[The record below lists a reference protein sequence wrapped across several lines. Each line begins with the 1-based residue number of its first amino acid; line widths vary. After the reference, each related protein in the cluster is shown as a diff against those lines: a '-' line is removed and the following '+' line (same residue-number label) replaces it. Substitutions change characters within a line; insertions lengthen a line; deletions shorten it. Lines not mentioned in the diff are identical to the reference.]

1 MSGGIVDRRVG
12 DSGYSGGVAA
22 DDLDTSNEARAR
34 RMGWYPKDEF
44 HGRPEDWIPADKFVE
59 RAEKELPILREN
71 LRRLD
76 SKTAR
81 AEQTAAQATARLA
94 EVNERLEEMG
104 QALDSMRT
112 MADTAEKRGFDR
124 AMAQLKKQ
132 AQEAAADGDQ
142 AAVTDAIDKMGELME
157 ARQQVT
163 SQVKP
168 KPEKKPDGKTQQQ
181 QPNEAEADPVEV
193 AWVNDPDRQWFRENP
208 VMRTYAN
215 AIWAELVTSPTQ
227 KRLPKGELLAE
238 VERQVALRYPQSPF
252 FFDRQPP
259 QGKRAAPVNDG
270 GDIDNRP
277 TGNKLDKSFDALPPE
292 AKAEF
297 KRIERMTE
305 ARKGKPGYKPYT
317 KGEFLKMYH
326 GNEQEE

>member
-12 DSGYSGGVAA
+12 DSGYSSGVSA

-81 AEQTAAQATARLA
+81 AEQIAAQATAKY
-94 EVNERLEEMG
+94 NELNNRLEEMG
-104 QALDSMRT
+104 QTLESMRT
-112 MADTAEKRGFDR
+112 MADTAEKRGFER

-132 AQEAAADGDQ
+132 AQEAAKDGDQ
-142 AAVTDAIDKMGELME
+142 EAVTEAIDKMGELME
-157 ARQQVT
+157 ARQQVVAPAQT
-163 SQVKP
+163 K
-168 KPEKKPDGKTQQQ
+168 KPEPANKGAQQQ
-181 QPNEAEADPVEV
+181 QPQGEPDPVEV

-208 VMRTYAN
+208 VMQNYAN
-215 AIWAELVTSPTQ
+215 AIWSELVTSPTH
-227 KRLPKGELLAE
+227 KKLSKAELLTE
-238 VERQVALRYPQSPF
+238 VERQVAARYPQSPY
-252 FFDRQPP
+252 FFDKQPANTR
-259 QGKRAAPVNDG
+259 RAAPVNDG
-270 GDIDNRP
+270 GDLDNRP
-277 TGNKLDKSFDALPPE
+277 TGNKLDKSFDALPAE

-297 KRIERMTE
+297 KRIERMTD

-317 KGEFLKMYH
+317 KAEFLKLYH
-326 GNEQEE
+326 GTEVEE